1 MDSMRRRYYTGS
13 VKTEFMYFKMN
24 AMAHLSEERCCGV
37 LLKIFLQS
45 HSDVRFRGQ
54 LKIEVKIDSH

>member
-1 MDSMRRRYYTGS
+1 M
-13 VKTEFMYFKMN
+13 KTEVTYFNMN

-45 HSDVRFRGQ
+45 QFRC
-54 LKIEVKIDSH
+54 SF